1 MAEQVSGARVAR
13 RVEQARQ
20 QEARKIARRSFLRV
34 SVFAGLSLG
43 LGAWLASIAVPV

>member
-1 MAEQVSGARVAR
+1 MAQMEQAGGPRVAR

-20 QEARKIARRSFLRV
+20 QEARKVARRSFLRV

-43 LGAWLASIAVPV
+43 LGA